1 MRFFWIDAF
10 ADRPFSGNPAVV
22 CIAPRELPCETQQS
36 LASEFNVS
44 ETVFLA
50 PAADAYSIRWFT
62 PTVEVPLV
70 GHATL
75 AAASALLG
83 HLERQRARVSFV
95 SPQSGRL
102 EAWREAEG
110 YAIDLPADEAAP
122 CEPPSDLIAGL
133 GAKPQTAYRGRH
145 YMAVFRDEQE
155 IAGIA
160 PDFGVLARLDLPT
173 VVATAPGRDCDY
185 VLRFFAP
192 RNGVP
197 EDPVSGVAQ
206 CSLVPYWSRR
216 LGRERLMSRQL
227 SARGGGMTC
236 WLNGDRVAICG
247 PCRTIAE
254 GAFDSSFDAEGDS
267 P

>member
-10 ADRPFSGNPAVV
+10 ADRLFSGNPAVV
-22 CIAPRELPCETQQS
+22 CVAQRELPREVQQS

-44 ETVFLA
+44 ETVFVA
-50 PAADAYSIRWFT
+50 PVADGYSIRWFT
-62 PTVEVPLV
+62 PTVEVLLV

-75 AAASALLG
+75 AAASAILG
-83 HLERQRARVSFV
+83 HLEPHRASVAFV
-95 SPQSGRL
+95 SLQSGKL

-122 CEPPSDLIAGL
+122 CEAPEDLIAGL
-133 GAKPQTAYRGRH
+133 GAAPEAVYRGRH
-145 YMAVFRDEQE
+145 YMAVFRDEQA
-155 IAGIA
+155 IARLA
-160 PDFGVLARLDLPT
+160 PDFAALARLDRPT
-173 VVATAPGRDCDY
+173 IVATAPGRASDY

-192 RNGVP
+192 KNGVP

-206 CSLVPYWSRR
+206 CSLVPYWTRR
-216 LGRERLMSRQL
+216 LGQARLTSRQL

-236 WLNGDRVAICG
+236 WLNGTRAVICG
-247 PCRTIAE
+247 PCRTIAQ
-254 GAFDSSFDAEGDS
+254 GAFDASVEPSDGA